1 MEVIKDVQEMR
12 QWSIS
17 FRQNGGSVGFVPT
30 MGFLHEGH
38 LSLMKAAKERCDA
51 LVVSIFVNP
60 TQFGPNE
67 DLSQYP
73 RDLERDLSLCREVG
87 ADIVFFPDVSQMYPP
102 GFQTYV
108 QVEELS
114 RGLCGADRPTHFR
127 GVATIVAKLFN
138 QVLPNQAF
146 FGRKDYQQLAVIER
160 MARDLDMDVE
170 VIGCPIVREPDGL
183 AMSSRNVYL
192 SSQGRKAALCLYG
205 SIQKA
210 QELVRRGY
218 HQSSDILQEVMKIVK
233 AEPLVQLIYA
243 EIRHP
248 ASLEP
253 LDKVDPRG
261 VLLLAARVEK
271 TRLIDNDY
279 LPE

>member
-12 QWSIS
+12 RWSIS
-17 FRQNGGSVGFVPT
+17 FRQNKGSVGFVPT

-38 LSLMKAAKERCDA
+38 LSLMKAARERCDA

-73 RDLERDLSLCREVG
+73 RDLERDLTLTRGVA
-87 ADIVFFPDVSQMYPP
+87 ADIVFFPDASQMYPP

-114 RGLCGADRPTHFR
+114 QGLCGADRPTHFR
-127 GVATIVAKLFN
+127 GVATVVAKLFN
-138 QVLPNQAF
+138 QVLPDQAF
-146 FGRKDYQQLAVIER
+146 FGEKDYQQLAVIKR
-160 MARDLDMDVE
+160 MAKDLDMSVE

-192 SSQGRKAALCLYG
+192 TTQGRKAALCLNR
-205 SIQKA
+205 SIRKA
-210 QELVRRGY
+210 QELVRSGNR
-218 HQSSDILQEVMKIVK
+218 QSSQILREVIKIIEN
-233 AEPLVQLIYA
+233 EPLLQLIYA

-248 ASLEP
+248 DSLES
-253 LDKVDPRG
+253 LEQIVPRG

-271 TRLIDNDY
+271 TRLIDNGY

>member
-17 FRQNGGSVGFVPT
+17 FRQNGGSIGFVPT

-38 LSLMKAAKERCDA
+38 VSLLKAARERCDA

-60 TQFGPNE
+60 TQFGPSE

-73 RDLERDLSLCREVG
+73 RDLDRDLTLTREVG

-114 RGLCGADRPTHFR
+114 RGLCGTDRPTHFR
-127 GVATIVAKLFN
+127 GVATVVAKLFN
-138 QVLPNQAF
+138 QVLPDQAF
-146 FGRKDYQQLAVIER
+146 FGEKDYQQLAVIKR
-160 MARDLDMDVE
+160 MAKDLDMGVE

-192 SSQGRKAALCLYG
+192 NTKGRKAALCLRR
-205 SIQKA
+205 SIRKA
-210 QELVRRGY
+210 QELVRSGNRE
-218 HQSSDILQEVMKIVK
+218 SSWILQEVTNII
-233 AEPLVQLIYA
+233 ATEPLVQLIYA

-248 ASLEP
+248 ESLDP
-253 LDKVDPRG
+253 LDHIDPRG
-261 VLLLAARVEK
+261 VLLLAARVEN
-271 TRLIDNDY
+271 TRLIDNGY